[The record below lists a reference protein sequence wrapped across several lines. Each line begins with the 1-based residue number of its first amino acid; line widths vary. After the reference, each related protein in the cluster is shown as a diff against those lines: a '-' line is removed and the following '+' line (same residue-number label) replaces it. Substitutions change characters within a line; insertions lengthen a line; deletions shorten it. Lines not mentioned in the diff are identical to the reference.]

1 MDITQIILLAV
12 ITVLTIFL
20 VVIGFQVFFVL
31 KDLRKTLLRMNRLFE
46 NTDDLVGQV
55 KKPIESVGNLFTAMT
70 AGVGIAHLLKRGSK
84 EKESKVPAARG
95 EPRSD
100 ER

>member
-1 MDITQIILLAV
+1 MLPVDTTQIILLAV

-31 KDLRKTLLRMNRLFE
+31 KDLRRTLLRMNRLFE
-46 NTDDLVGQV
+46 STDDLVGQV
-55 KKPIESVGNLFTAMT
+55 KKPIESAGNLFTAMT

-84 EKESKVPAARG
+84 ETKQPEELKG
-95 EPRSD
+95 KHE
-100 ER
+100 